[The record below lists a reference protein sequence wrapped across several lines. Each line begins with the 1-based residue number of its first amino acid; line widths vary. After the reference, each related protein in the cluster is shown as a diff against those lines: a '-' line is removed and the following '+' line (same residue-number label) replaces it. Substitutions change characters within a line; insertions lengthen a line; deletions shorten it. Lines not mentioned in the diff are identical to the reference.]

1 MPLLIRRQGKEAWNP
16 GGGFT
21 TKMGCAVLNTIK
33 IGVQLQARVHSLYL
47 GAQLKSLVQGPFLA
61 T

>member
-1 MPLLIRRQGKEAWNP
+1 MSLFIRRQGKEVWNP
-16 GGGFT
+16 GGGFRT
-21 TKMGCAVLNTIK
+21 ITGYAVLNTIK
-33 IGVQLQARVHSLYL
+33 IGAQLQVRVHSLHL